1 MTNQIEIHGFCD
13 EAFMPLKEAFE
24 QNFADGLEV
33 GSSFAVA
40 HRGKMVVDLW
50 AGYSDRDREQAWQED
65 TIACVFSATKM
76 MAITLL
82 LMIIDRGSSN
92 SISRLRS
99 IAPEFGAH
107 GKDQVTVRDALT
119 YRALVPSFQYR
130 FPRLLRTIGKKWLNS
145 LPKKSRGSNQEP
157 FVTTPQPT
165 AISKTVEGKP
175 RANAW
180 YLS

>member
-1 MTNQIEIHGFCD
+1 
-13 EAFMPLKEAFE
+13 
-24 QNFADGLEV
+24 
-33 GSSFAVA
+33 
-40 HRGKMVVDLW
+40 
-50 AGYSDRDREQAWQED
+50 
-65 TIACVFSATKM
+65 
-76 MAITLL
+76 MAITSL
-82 LMIIDRGSSN
+82 LMVIDRGL
-92 SISRLRS
+92 IELDQS
-99 IAPEFGAH
+99 IAQYWPEFGAH

>member
-40 HRGKMVVDLW
+40 HRGKMVIDLW

-65 TIACVFSATKM
+65 TIACVFSSTKM
-76 MAITLL
+76 MAITSL
-82 LMIIDRGSSN
+82 LMIIDRGL
-92 SISRLRS
+92 IELDQR
-99 IAPEFGAH
+99 

-119 YRALVPSFQYR
+119 YRALVPSFQI
-130 FPRLLRTIGKKWLNS
+130 P
-145 LPKKSRGSNQEP
+145 
-157 FVTTPQPT
+157 VPQPV
-165 AISKTVEGKP
+165 AYE
-175 RANAW
+175 
-180 YLS
+180 